1 MSLSKLSGRAG
12 KLSVDLDAGTVSMD
26 GERIPV
32 TEREY
37 AVLELLFARVVKGGS
52 AALIRIG
59 RLNVNLETEIADI
72 AGQRLPLTR
81 KEFAVLQLLA
91 LNKGRAVSKEMLLLH
106 LYRGRSEPEPK
117 IIDVYLCKLRQ
128 KLAQASGG
136 QSFIETQR
144 GQGYRLHDPESEAP
158 SEFESDR
165 SVA

>member
-12 KLSVDLDAGTVSMD
+12 KLSVDLDSGTVSFD
-26 GERIPV
+26 GKRIPV
-32 TEREY
+32 TDREY
-37 AVLELLFARVVKGGS
+37 AVLELLFSRVVRGG
-52 AALIRIG
+52 AASLIRIG

-72 AGQRLPLTR
+72 AGERLQLTR
-81 KEFAVLQLLA
+81 KEFSVLQLLA

-117 IIDVYLCKLRQ
+117 IIDVYLCRLRQ

-136 QSFIETQR
+136 QSFIETRR
-144 GQGYRLHDPESEAP
+144 GQGYRLQDPDRPEEEA
-158 SEFESDR
+158 SDSPR